1 MALFLFVSDLHGQAS
16 RYEALEAEV
25 LASGARA
32 VLLGG
37 DLLPHFGLVDPEEY
51 VEVELAGLF
60 GRLRRRL
67 GARYPEVV
75 LVLGNDDTR
84 LAEAAVLRVEHEQEL
99 WRYAHRRRVEAAGWP
114 VLGYGC
120 VPPTP
125 FRLKDF
131 ERYDVSRYLDPGC
144 IAPEEGFLTVEVPRH
159 ELRFGTIMADL
170 EELVGEE
177 DLRNSLLLS
186 HCPPYRTH
194 LDRADLDGRTIDR
207 VPLDVHIGSLA
218 LRRLVEARQPRV
230 GLHGHVH
237 EAARLTGTWRD
248 VVGSTALLGAA
259 HEGPELC
266 VVYFDP
272 EDPESARRV
281 LRTGP
286 GRARG

>member
-1 MALFLFVSDLHGQAS
+1 LPLFLFVSDLHGQPD
-16 RYEALEAEV
+16 RYAALEAEIC
-25 LASGARA
+25 ASEAGA

-37 DLLPHFGLVDPEEY
+37 DLLPHFASVDPEEY

-60 GRLRRRL
+60 LRLRGRL
-67 GARYPEVV
+67 GSRYPDVV

-84 LAEAAVLRVEHEQEL
+84 LAEAAVVRVEQEQGL

-144 IAPEEGFLTVEVPRH
+144 IAPEDGFLTVEVPRH

-177 DLRNSLLLS
+177 DLRGCLLLS

-194 LDRADLDGRTIDR
+194 LDQADLAGQKVDD

-218 LRRLVEARQPRV
+218 LRRLVEARQPRI

-248 VVGSTALLGAA
+248 AVGDTTLLGAA
-259 HEGPELC
+259 HEGPELA
-266 VVYFDP
+266 VVLFDP
-272 EDPESARRV
+272 EDLGSARRV
-281 LRTGP
+281 LRSGP
-286 GRARG
+286 G